1 MNSDR
6 PPRDIFDLLE
16 QHEAKRLQTMV
27 ANIEDDI
34 ANGRVD
40 RHAQVRI
47 SYNWYASDPDPS
59 PRTFNRYEVDRLA
72 SALFDLSLKA
82 RIVYYEKRHL
92 GSMDTEVFSY
102 DFYVVDLDDVH
113 SATNITPDVVDAIV
127 HILTC
132 HLPLPGEETSYDGI
146 PGTIDRRPSTML

>member
-1 MNSDR
+1 MNEDAR
-6 PPRDIFDLLE
+6 PRDIFELLE
-16 QHEAKRLQTMV
+16 QHEAKKLQTIV

-34 ANGRVD
+34 ANGMVD

-47 SYNWYASDPDPS
+47 SYNWYADGPNPS

-82 RIVYYEKRHL
+82 RIATYEKCHL
-92 GSMDTEVFSY
+92 GSMDTEVVSY
-102 DFYVVDLDDVH
+102 DFYVVDLDDEH
-113 SATNITPDVVDAIV
+113 NATNITPEVVSAIV

-132 HLPLPGEETSYDGI
+132 HPPLPGEESSYDSL
-146 PGTIDRRPSTML
+146 PRTIDKRPSTML